1 MKHKVGAL
9 RRTPIGSIP
18 RPWIYF
24 AGRGI
29 TFNAGRL
36 SSPSVVISQT
46 PMHELD
52 EQLRELIPRL
62 RRFAVSL
69 TRNSSSADDLVQS
82 TLERAI
88 VAWADKRIEGDLRA
102 WLFSILYRQFLDAH
116 RRNRRYAR
124 MLEFFT
130 GRDDVQPS
138 VERTVLAQ
146 STLQAFDQ
154 LNTEQRAL
162 LLWVSVE
169 GLSYKEVA
177 EILKVPIGTVMS
189 RLSRARQALRQ
200 LSDGEMTGPSLRRLK

>member
-1 MKHKVGAL
+1 
-9 RRTPIGSIP
+9 
-18 RPWIYF
+18 
-24 AGRGI
+24 
-29 TFNAGRL
+29 
-36 SSPSVVISQT
+36 
-46 PMHELD
+46 MHELD

-102 WLFSILYRQFLDAH
+102 WLFSILYRLFLDAH

-200 LSDGEMTGPSLRRLK
+200 LSDGEMTGPALRRLK

>member
-9 RRTPIGSIP
+9 RRTPMGSIP

-29 TFNAGRL
+29 TLNAGRL
-36 SSPSVVISQT
+36 SSPSVVTSQT

-52 EQLRELIPRL
+52 EQLRELIPRM

-69 TRNSSSADDLVQS
+69 TRNASSADDLVQS
-82 TLERAI
+82 SLERAI
-88 VAWADKRIEGDLRA
+88 ISWADKRIEGDLRA

-116 RRNRRYAR
+116 RRSRRYAR
-124 MLEFFT
+124 MLDFFT
-130 GRDDVQPS
+130 GRDDAQPS
-138 VERTVLAQ
+138 VERTVMAQ

-154 LNTEQRAL
+154 LTAEQRAL

-177 EILKVPIGTVMS
+177 VILDVPIGTVMS
-189 RLSRARQALRQ
+189 RLSRARQALRE
-200 LSDGEMTGPSLRRLK
+200 LSDGEIASPSLRILK

>member
-1 MKHKVGAL
+1 
-9 RRTPIGSIP
+9 
-18 RPWIYF
+18 
-24 AGRGI
+24 
-29 TFNAGRL
+29 
-36 SSPSVVISQT
+36 
-46 PMHELD
+46 MHELD

-69 TRNSSSADDLVQS
+69 TRNSSSADDLVQA

-88 VAWADKRIEGDLRA
+88 IAWADKRVEGDLRA
-102 WLFSILYRQFLDAH
+102 WLFAILYRQFLDAH
-116 RRNRRYAR
+116 RRSRRYAR

-130 GRDDVQPS
+130 GSDDAQPS
-138 VERTVLAQ
+138 VERTVMAQ

-154 LNTEQRAL
+154 LSTEQRAL

-177 EILKVPIGTVMS
+177 EILQVPIGTVMS

-200 LSDGEMTGPSLRRLK
+200 LSDGEIAGPALRRLK

>member
-1 MKHKVGAL
+1 M
-9 RRTPIGSIP
+9 PIGSIP
-18 RPWIYF
+18 WPLIYF
-24 AGRGI
+24 PGAGI
-29 TFNAGRL
+29 TVHATRL
-36 SSPSVVISQT
+36 SSPSVVTSQI

-69 TRNSSSADDLVQS
+69 TRKASSADDLVQS

-88 VAWADKRIEGDLRA
+88 ISWADKRVEGDLRA

-116 RRNRRYAR
+116 RRTRRYAR

-130 GRDDVQPS
+130 GRDDAQPS
-138 VERTVLAQ
+138 VERTVIAQ

-169 GLSYKEVA
+169 GLSYKEIA
-177 EILKVPIGTVMS
+177 EILEVPIGTVMS

-200 LSDGEMTGPSLRRLK
+200 LSDGEIASPSLRILK

>member
-1 MKHKVGAL
+1 M
-9 RRTPIGSIP
+9 PIGSIP
-18 RPWIYF
+18 WPLIYF
-24 AGRGI
+24 PGSGI
-29 TFNAGRL
+29 TVHAARL
-36 SSPSVVISQT
+36 SSPSVVTSQI

-69 TRNSSSADDLVQS
+69 TRNATSADDLVQS

-88 VAWADKRIEGDLRA
+88 ISWADKRVEGDLRA

-116 RRNRRYAR
+116 RRTRRYAR

-130 GRDDVQPS
+130 GRDDAQPS
-138 VERTVLAQ
+138 VERTVIAQ
-146 STLQAFDQ
+146 ATLQAFDQ

-169 GLSYKEVA
+169 GLSYKEIA
-177 EILKVPIGTVMS
+177 EILEVPIGTVMS

-200 LSDGEMTGPSLRRLK
+200 LSDGEIASPSLRILK

>member
-1 MKHKVGAL
+1 
-9 RRTPIGSIP
+9 
-18 RPWIYF
+18 
-24 AGRGI
+24 
-29 TFNAGRL
+29 
-36 SSPSVVISQT
+36 
-46 PMHELD
+46 MHELD

-69 TRNSSSADDLVQS
+69 TRNPSSADDLVQAS
-82 TLERAI
+82 LERAI
-88 VAWADKRIEGDLRA
+88 VRWADKRPEGDMRA

-116 RRNRRYAR
+116 RRSRRYSR

-130 GRDDVQPS
+130 GRDDAQPS
-138 VERTVLAQ
+138 VERTVIAQ
-146 STLQAFDQ
+146 STLQAFDL

-177 EILKVPIGTVMS
+177 EILEVPVGTVMS

-200 LSDGEMTGPSLRRLK
+200 LSDGEITSPALRILK

>member
-1 MKHKVGAL
+1 
-9 RRTPIGSIP
+9 
-18 RPWIYF
+18 
-24 AGRGI
+24 
-29 TFNAGRL
+29 
-36 SSPSVVISQT
+36 
-46 PMHELD
+46 MHELD

-116 RRNRRYAR
+116 RRNRRYAG

-200 LSDGEMTGPSLRRLK
+200 LSDGEMAGPALRRLK